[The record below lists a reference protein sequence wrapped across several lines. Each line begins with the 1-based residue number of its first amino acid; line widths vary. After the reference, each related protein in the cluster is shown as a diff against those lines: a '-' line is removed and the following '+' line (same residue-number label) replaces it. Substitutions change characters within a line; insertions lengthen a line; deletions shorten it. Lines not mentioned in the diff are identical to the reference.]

1 MLKIL
6 YKLSFYKYFNFKFLK
21 INKYKTKKLIY
32 GSNIIKMF
40 FDKSSDINLIVV
52 SEKIIKNK
60 PNIKVNI
67 LYL

>member
-21 INKYKTKKLIY
+21 INKYKIKKLIY
-32 GSNIIKMF
+32 GSMTIKIF
-40 FDKSSDINLIVV
+40 LDKSSDINLIVV
-52 SEKIIKNK
+52 SEKIMKNN
-60 PNIKVNI
+60 PNTKVNI